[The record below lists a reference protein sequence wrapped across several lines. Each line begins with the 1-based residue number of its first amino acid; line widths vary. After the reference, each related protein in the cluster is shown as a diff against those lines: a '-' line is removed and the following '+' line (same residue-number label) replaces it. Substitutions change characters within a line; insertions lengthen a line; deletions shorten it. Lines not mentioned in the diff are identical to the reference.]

1 MTTPNIQN
9 FLARAHFLR
18 GGLYGRW
25 FQSEDL
31 ARSRRVRGS
40 DHISPIHPTS
50 LLRMLSEAGATVVAV
65 STNRQLRIRQVN
77 SIFSILAKLIQ
88 VFGAAFMTPKEPIL
102 LFGEIIIMRALKAGT
117 R

>member
-1 MTTPNIQN
+1 
-9 FLARAHFLR
+9 
-18 GGLYGRW
+18 
-25 FQSEDL
+25 
-31 ARSRRVRGS
+31 
-40 DHISPIHPTS
+40 
-50 LLRMLSEAGATVVAV
+50 MLSEAGATVVAV